1 MSRPLILFVVNA
13 HEFTASHRIPI
24 IKGAID
30 SGYIVKAVAPKKS
43 PAIDRLNAEGIET
56 YEINLSRRKLNIWH
70 EILSIYELSK
80 LYALLLSQTTKNA
93 ACNFSS

>member
-1 MSRPLILFVVNA
+1 MPLILFVVNG
-13 HEFTASHRIPI
+13 HEFTASHRMPI

-56 YEINLSRRKLNIWH
+56 
-70 EILSIYELSK
+70 
-80 LYALLLSQTTKNA
+80 
-93 ACNFSS
+93 